1 MKKFSIVYV
10 EDIIEA
16 IDLVKAYVKD
26 TSEVQFSRNTQL
38 QDAVIR
44 RMVIIGEAANKI
56 PGNVRAL
63 APPIPWRT
71 IVGFRNVAI
80 HEYASVKMGRV
91 WEIIQT
97 ELPILKK
104 DIVALRTKL
113 LVLPDNP

>member
-1 MKKFSIVYV
+1 MKKISTVYI
-10 EDIIEA
+10 EDIIES
-16 IDLVKAYVKD
+16 INLVEAYVKNIP
-26 TSEVQFSRNTQL
+26 EVQFSQDTQL
-38 QDAVIR
+38 QDSVIR

-56 PGNVRAL
+56 PNDVRAL
-63 APPIPWRT
+63 TPTIPWRT

-104 DIVALRTKL
+104 NIIVLRTKL

>member
-16 IDLVKAYVKD
+16 IGLVETYVKN

-44 RMVIIGEAANKI
+44 RLVIIGEAANKI
-56 PGNVRAL
+56 PGEARGL
-63 APPIPWRT
+63 APAIPWRT

-80 HEYASVKMGRV
+80 HDYASVKMGRV
-91 WEIIQT
+91 WEITQT

-104 DIVALRTKL
+104 EIASLRTKL
-113 LVLPDNP
+113 LAPPNNE